1 VSWWTWPA
9 LRGAVLEHIPGRL
22 VDIGAGGCSLE
33 TPTRLA
39 SGTFGFVEIQ
49 GPDASLAE
57 VARVCDVTE
66 RPGAAARFLVRLEFL
81 PIALPAHL
89 GMSDRAPFAAQ
100 GSLAGAAEKAGHSL
114 TLVRRRR
121 ADGAVES
128 VNSAHGAPDS
138 HGYAAA
144 DAPGESLADRL
155 KK

>member
-1 VSWWTWPA
+1 MSWWTWQG
-9 LRGAVLEHIPGRL
+9 LRGAVLERIPGEL

-33 TPTRLA
+33 TPARLS

-49 GPDASLAE
+49 GPDASIAE

-89 GMSDRAPFAAQ
+89 GATDRAPARVEV
-100 GSLAGAAEKAGHSL
+100 SLAAAAEKAGPSL

-121 ADGAVES
+121 QDGGVES
-128 VNSAHGAPDS
+128 LSSSHSEPDS
-138 HGYAAA
+138 HGYAEVE
-144 DAPGESLADRL
+144 APGEALAERL

>member
-1 VSWWTWPA
+1 VSWWTWPG
-9 LRGAVLEHIPGRL
+9 LRGALLEHIPGRL

-33 TPTRLA
+33 TSTRLA

-49 GPDASLAE
+49 GADASLAE

-81 PIALPAHL
+81 PIALPAQL
-89 GMSDRAPFAAQ
+89 VASDRSPVPVER
-100 GSLAGAAEKAGHSL
+100 SLAAAAEKAGPSL

-121 ADGAVES
+121 ADGEVES
-128 VNSAHGAPDS
+128 VNSARNEPDS
-138 HGYAAA
+138 HGCAA
-144 DAPGESLADRL
+144 DDVLGESLAERL

>member
-1 VSWWTWPA
+1 MSWWTWPA
-9 LRGAVLEHIPGRL
+9 LRGAVLEQIPGRL

-33 TPTRLA
+33 TTTRLS

-66 RPGAAARFLVRLEFL
+66 RSGHASPFLVRLEFL
-81 PIALPAHL
+81 PIALPAGL
-89 GMSDRAPFAAQ
+89 TASDRRVSPEGSLVAAAQ
-100 GSLAGAAEKAGHSL
+100 KAGPSL

-121 ADGAVES
+121 GDGEVES
-128 VNSAHGAPDS
+128 VGSAHGGPDS
-138 HGYAAA
+138 HGYAEREV
-144 DAPGESLADRL
+144 PGEALAERL

>member
-1 VSWWTWPA
+1 MSWWTWPE
-9 LRGAVLEHIPGRL
+9 LRGAVLEQIPGRL

-33 TPTRLA
+33 TSTRLS
-39 SGTFGFVEIQ
+39 SGTFGFVEID

-81 PIALPAHL
+81 PIALPAFL
-89 GMSDRAPFAAQ
+89 AASDRAPIAGE
-100 GSLAGAAEKAGHSL
+100 GSLAAAAEKAGPSL

-121 ADGAVES
+121 SGGAVES
-128 VNSAHGAPDS
+128 VNSAQVSPDS
-138 HGYAAA
+138 HGYAEEEVL
-144 DAPGESLADRL
+144 DAPLAERL

>member
-9 LRGAVLEHIPGRL
+9 LRGAVLEQIPGRL

-33 TPTRLA
+33 TATRLS

-49 GPDASLAE
+49 GADASLAE

-66 RPGAAARFLVRLEFL
+66 RPGHASPFLVRLEFL
-81 PIALPAHL
+81 PIALPAGL
-89 GMSDRAPFAAQ
+89 VASDRGRSPE
-100 GSLAGAAEKAGHSL
+100 GSLVATAQKAGPSL

-121 ADGAVES
+121 SDGEVES
-128 VNSAHGAPDS
+128 VGSAHSAPDS
-138 HGYAAA
+138 HGYAER
-144 DAPGESLADRL
+144 DEPGEPLAERL

>member
-1 VSWWTWPA
+1 VTWWTWQG
-9 LRGAVLEHIPGRL
+9 LRGAVLERIPGEL

-33 TPTRLA
+33 TTAPLS

-89 GMSDRAPFAAQ
+89 GAGDRAPAVVE
-100 GSLAGAAEKAGHSL
+100 GSLAAAAEKAGPSL

-121 ADGAVES
+121 DDGAVES
-128 VNSAHGAPDS
+128 VKSAHSEPES
-138 HGYAAA
+138 HGYAAV
-144 DAPGESLADRL
+144 DVPGEPLAERL